1 MSHFENRQ
9 WSNTFFFVCQQI
21 CISSIHLSAAP
32 EVEWLCQF
40 NKSLFQTS
48 GMELCFVFSCV
59 DTKQMCLSSSIYI
72 GFRWDDEQCHKR
84 SRTQRTLISQ
94 PWQRA
99 WFKSMCPRAL
109 HATASLLVCFLC
121 FPNAATCQWRVRPC
135 WSVGSL
141 AASSLHIGSIQNEV
155 IDMMMAVTLVVSC
168 LKQNRFVRSVSFRKD
183 IC

>member
-9 WSNTFFFVCQQI
+9 WSNTFFLSVNKFAFQAFISQLLQRLSGYASLIKVCFRPLGW
-21 CISSIHLSAAP
+21 SSA
-32 EVEWLCQF
+32 
-40 NKSLFQTS
+40 LF
-48 GMELCFVFSCV
+48 FSCV
-59 DTKQMCLSSSIYI
+59 DTKQMCLSSNIYI

-109 HATASLLVCFLC
+109 HATASLRVCFLC

-141 AASSLHIGSIQNEV
+141 AASSLHTGSIQNEV